1 MDERLFKVVLTIIP
15 VLCTILT
22 VYIIPLIKAKIGNEK
37 LAKYEDWA
45 LKCVRAAEMIFVG
58 SGRGV
63 EKKQYVI
70 KFLDK
75 LFNAKKT
82 VITDDQMEILI
93 EAALKTMK
101 EAEGKNES

>member
-1 MDERLFKVVLTIIP
+1 MDDRLFQIVLAVIP
-15 VLCTILT
+15 VLGTILT
-22 VYIIPLIKAKIGNEK
+22 VYIIPLIKEKIGNEN
-37 LAKYEDWA
+37 LAKYEYWVNIA
-45 LKCVRAAEMIFVG
+45 VKAAEMIFVG

-75 LFNAKKT
+75 LFNSKKT

-101 EAEGKNES
+101 EAEGKSES